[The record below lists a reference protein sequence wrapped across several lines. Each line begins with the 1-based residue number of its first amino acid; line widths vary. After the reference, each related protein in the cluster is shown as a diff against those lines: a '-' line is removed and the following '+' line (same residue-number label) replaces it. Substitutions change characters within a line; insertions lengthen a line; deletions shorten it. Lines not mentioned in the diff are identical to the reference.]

1 MVELS
6 IEPLAMTFRWVALG
20 LTVRIFWYRP
30 KAERKTKVFIK
41 LFERERERE
50 RRGIKRERIY
60 IYVDKYR
67 KRKRERER
75 E

>member
-1 MVELS
+1 MVEFS

-41 LFERERERE
+41 LFQRERE
-50 RRGIKRERIY
+50 RRGIKRERENIY
-60 IYVDKYR
+60 M
-67 KRKRERER
+67 
-75 E
+75 